1 MLLADIRAE
10 IISEVGADAADT
22 ALATKVDGFIKS
34 ALRRFPLLTRARF
47 MLSIKTATLAAG
59 AQTVELPTGFISE
72 RDIWYQSGGDR
83 LRCEQALSDVFNDMY
98 TSESVGAPE
107 YYRIYGTTVEFH
119 RKADQAY
126 TLYFEC
132 FADPSDVTSA
142 SSFTDIRSIEVLKD
156 GAKAYYYE
164 YIEDNQKSL
173 EKLSMFKGG
182 LDELEARY
190 ISEEMGT
197 HIEEG

>member
-1 MLLADIRAE
+1 
-10 IISEVGADAADT
+10 
-22 ALATKVDGFIKS
+22 
-34 ALRRFPLLTRARF
+34 

-59 AQTVELPTGFISE
+59 AQTVSIPDGFISE
-72 RDIWYQSGGDR
+72 RDVWVMSGGNR
-83 LRCEQALSDVFNDMY
+83 LRCEKALPEVFNDMY
-98 TSESVGAPE
+98 TSDSVGAPL
-107 YYRIYGTTVEFH
+107 YYRIYGTTIEFY

-126 TLYFEC
+126 TVYFEC

-142 SSFTDIRSIEVLKD
+142 SAFTDVRAIEVLKD

-164 YIEDNQKSL
+164 YIEDNQKTV